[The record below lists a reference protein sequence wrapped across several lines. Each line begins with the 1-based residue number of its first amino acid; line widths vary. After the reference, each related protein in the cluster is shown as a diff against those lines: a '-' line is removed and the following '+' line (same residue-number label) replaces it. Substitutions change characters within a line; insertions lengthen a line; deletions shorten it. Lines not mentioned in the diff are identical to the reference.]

1 MTCGCFRPWSG
12 SGKCIANL
20 LKHHF
25 VFLALFGFVQLNK
38 YTACQKY
45 KVMFQQIH
53 NPFARPNPGLEASTR
68 HSKKLSVFDGVNK
81 NKCMGDI
88 VGTLVTLV
96 TPPVSC

>member
-1 MTCGCFRPWSG
+1 MLTLQKIQSDILTNINAFIRP
-12 SGKCIANL
+12 A
-20 LKHHF
+20 
-25 VFLALFGFVQLNK
+25 
-38 YTACQKY
+38 
-45 KVMFQQIH
+45 
-53 NPFARPNPGLEASTR
+53 PGLEASTR